1 MSIDLL
7 QRFECIVIEVRED
20 CVDVEMYDLTNP
32 SNPIEFASIYLS
44 KFDANDVKLLCEG
57 AVFYWN
63 IGNETKDSGQI
74 IRYSEFVF
82 K

>member
-1 MSIDLL
+1 MH
-7 QRFECIVIEVRED
+7 
-20 CVDVEMYDLTNP
+20 DLTKP

-44 KFDANDVKLLCEG
+44 KFNVNDIKLLREG

-63 IGNETKDSGQI
+63 VGNKTKDNGQI